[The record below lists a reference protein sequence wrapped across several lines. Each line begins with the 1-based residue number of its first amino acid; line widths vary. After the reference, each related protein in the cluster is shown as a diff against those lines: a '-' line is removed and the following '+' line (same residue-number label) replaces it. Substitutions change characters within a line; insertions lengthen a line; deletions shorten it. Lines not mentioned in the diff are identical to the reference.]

1 MLSKFAKIHDIT
13 EESEN
18 KGKNKNLVN
27 YHIITYDEYCKN
39 DINLKKYK
47 LPQLKAISK
56 YYKLHITG
64 SKPVLIDRITTHFN
78 KVKKAIIIQRVVRG
92 HFVRYLRLLRGPAFT
107 NRKLCVN
114 ETDFYTL
121 EPLDEI
127 PNEYFY
133 SFQDENNFIYGFS
146 ITSLV
151 SLIKKQNKTI
161 NPYNREPFKYSVLKN
176 IVTISRLIN
185 IISNPTI
192 TNDNIK
198 TRNNNTSP
206 PTIEDSNSTVWNS
219 REILFAKLTSIRANP
234 VNIRIQE
241 LFMEIDLLGNYT
253 QSSWF
258 ENLTIN
264 QYSRMYRDLYRLWYN
279 SGILSYNIKQKISP
293 YFDPFRY
300 GVQRSNINEMNIDE
314 VRDLVLTII
323 ENIIYSGTDIEIRK
337 IATLHVL
344 SSLTIV
350 SQAARENLS
359 WLYESLDI

>member
-1 MLSKFAKIHDIT
+1 MLSKFAKIYDTT
-13 EESEN
+13 EQCEN
-18 KGKNKNLVN
+18 TCKTKNIEN

-56 YYKLHITG
+56 HYKLHITG
-64 SKPVLIDRITTHFN
+64 SKPVLIERIITHFN

-92 HFVRYLRLLRGPAFT
+92 HFVRYLRLLRGPAFI

-121 EPLDEI
+121 EPLEEI

-161 NPYNREPFKYSVLKN
+161 NPYNREPFKFSVLKN

-185 IISNPTI
+185 II
-192 TNDNIK
+192 
-198 TRNNNTSP
+198 NNNTIKNEVVKPQNNTVTPSIDNN
-206 PTIEDSNSTVWNS
+206 TTVWNA
-219 REILFAKLTSIRANP
+219 REILFAKLTSIRSNP

-258 ENLTIN
+258 ENLNIN

-300 GVQRSNINEMNIDE
+300 DIDRSNINEMNIDE
-314 VRDLVLTII
+314 IRNLVLTII
-323 ENIIYSGTDIEIRK
+323 ENLIYSGSDIEIRK
-337 IATLHVL
+337 IAALHVL

-350 SQAARENLS
+350 SHPARENLI
-359 WLYESLDI
+359 WLYESLDL